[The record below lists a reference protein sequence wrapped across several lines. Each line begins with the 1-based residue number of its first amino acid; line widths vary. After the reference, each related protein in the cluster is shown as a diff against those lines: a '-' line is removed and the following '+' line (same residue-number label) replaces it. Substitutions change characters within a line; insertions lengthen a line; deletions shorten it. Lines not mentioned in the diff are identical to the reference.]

1 MNINNNY
8 FKSLYIS
15 FVEAQM

>member
-1 MNINNNY
+1 MNIKHNY